1 MAKILVVDDTPDMAT
16 LMTMVLKNQGYEV
29 LVAGNGRSAIQVA
42 ATQHPDVILLDIM
55 MPIMNGIEVLHHL
68 KSDTE
73 LRMIPVILVSAKSDD
88 KDIIVGLD
96 AGAHDYVTK
105 PFKKE
110 ILTARVHSAVNV
122 KQSHDRL
129 TQVNAQLVKEIAN
142 CERVQQELVRAQK
155 LESLGHLAAGI
166 AHEINTPAQFVG
178 DNIRFLQESFADID
192 NLLGKFQKL
201 IAAVRQGNVSE
212 EMLTDAEVA
221 VRQADVDYLTA
232 ETPKAI
238 LQSLEGIERVANI
251 VRAMKEFSH
260 PGTGHKQTID
270 LNRAIQSTLMV
281 SRGEWKYVAHL
292 VTHFAPDLPLVP
304 CLPGE
309 FNQVILNLVINAA
322 QAIDAVTKDGA
333 ARKGT
338 ITISTRLQ
346 GEWAEIE
353 VADTGTGIPPE
364 VREHVFDPFFTT
376 KDVGK
381 GTGQGLTIAHSI
393 VVTKHGGRIWLE
405 SEVGRGTT
413 FIVQLPLAEQSSD
426 EADQLHHL
434 TSVATTT

>member
-29 LVAGNGRSAIQVA
+29 LVAGNGRAAIQVA

-110 ILTARVHSAVNV
+110 ILTARVRSAVNV

-155 LESLGHLAAGI
+155 LESIGHLAAGI

-201 IAAVRQGNVSE
+201 IAAVRQGSVSE
-212 EMLTDAEVA
+212 EMLADAEAA

-232 ETPKAI
+232 EAPKAI

-260 PGTGHKQTID
+260 PGTGHKQSVD
-270 LNRAIQSTLMV
+270 VNRAIQSTLTV
-281 SRGEWKYVAHL
+281 SRSEWKYVANL
-292 VTHFAPDLPLVP
+292 VTHFAPDMPLVP

-322 QAIDAVTKDGA
+322 QAIGAVVNEGA
-333 ARKGT
+333 TGKGT
-338 ITISTRLQ
+338 ITISTRRRD
-346 GEWAEIE
+346 EWIEIE
-353 VADTGTGIPPE
+353 IADTGTGIPLG
-364 VREHVFDPFFTT
+364 VREHIFDPFFTT

-393 VVTKHGGRIWLE
+393 VVTKHGGRIWFE
-405 SEVGRGTT
+405 SEVGHGTT
-413 FIVQLPLAEQSSD
+413 FIVQLPLAELSPS
-426 EADQLHHL
+426 EATRQIKPVEALC
-434 TSVATTT
+434 

>member
-29 LVAGNGRSAIQVA
+29 LVAGNGRAALQVA

-55 MPIMNGIEVLHHL
+55 MPIMNGIEVLQHL

-110 ILTARVHSAVNV
+110 ILTARVRSAVNV

-155 LESLGHLAAGI
+155 LESIGHLAAGI

-201 IAAVRQGNVSE
+201 IAAVRQGSVSE
-212 EMLTDAEVA
+212 EMLTDAEAA

-232 ETPKAI
+232 EAPKAI

-260 PGTGHKQTID
+260 PGTGHKQSVD
-270 LNRAIQSTLMV
+270 VNRAIQSTLMV
-281 SRGEWKYVAHL
+281 SRSEWKYVATL

-322 QAIDAVTKDGA
+322 QAIGAVVGESA
-333 ARKGT
+333 AGKGT
-338 ITISTRLQ
+338 ITISTRRRDT
-346 GEWAEIE
+346 WAEIE
-353 VADTGTGIPPE
+353 ITDTGTGIPAE

-393 VVTKHGGRIWLE
+393 VVTKHGGRIWFE
-405 SEVGRGTT
+405 SEVGHGTT
-413 FIVQLPLAEQSSD
+413 FVVQLPLAEPSAS
-426 EADQLHHL
+426 EATRQIAPVEALC
-434 TSVATTT
+434 